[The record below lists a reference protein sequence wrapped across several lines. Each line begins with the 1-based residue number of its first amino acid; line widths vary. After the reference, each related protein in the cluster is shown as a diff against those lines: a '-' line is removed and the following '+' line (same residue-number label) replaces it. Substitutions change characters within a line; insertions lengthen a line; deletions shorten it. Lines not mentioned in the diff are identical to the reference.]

1 LSYLNLNVVPK
12 KIGYLMG
19 AGDLVPDYLKILNYD
34 IELLSSDELT
44 LNKLKNY
51 DVIIIGVRFFNVN
64 ELSSKIVPFLM
75 KYIYLGG
82 NVIAQYNTSYRLKT
96 KDFSPYPIKISRDRV
111 TEEDAPVTFLKNS
124 HPVMN
129 YPNKILK
136 EDFDSWVQERGL
148 YFPNGWSKEY
158 ETIFSWN
165 DSGEKPKKGSLLI
178 AKYGKGYY
186 TYTGI
191 SFFRQLPE
199 GVSGAYKLLVNII
212 SLKNE

>member
-1 LSYLNLNVVPK
+1 
-12 KIGYLMG
+12 M
-19 AGDLVPDYLKILNYD
+19 
-34 IELLSSDELT
+34 LT
-44 LNKLKNY
+44 NKLTPFY
-51 DVIIIGVRFFNVN
+51 
-64 ELSSKIVPFLM
+64 LSL
-75 KYIYLGG
+75 
-82 NVIAQYNTSYRLKT
+82 
-96 KDFSPYPIKISRDRV
+96 SRDRV
-111 TEEDAPVTFLKNS
+111 TEEDANV
-124 HPVMN
+124 
-129 YPNKILK
+129 KILNPLHRALNFPHK
-136 EDFDSWVQERGL
+136 ITSEDFESWVQERGL

-178 AKYGKGYY
+178 ARYGKGYY